1 MHYTPDSKAIEALGD
16 RIAEQIKGITH
27 RLGTASGAAERTLAW
42 LEQEVM
48 RALKGVG
55 QSLLA
60 GLCELQVTRYP
71 VAEFGCAC
79 GGGHVSTNGSGSVKP
94 RACSVRWP

>member
-1 MHYTPDSKAIEALGD
+1 MHHTPDSKAIEALGD

-27 RLGTASGAAERTLAW
+27 RLGTASGAAEQTLAW

-79 GGGHVSTNGSGSVKP
+79 GGGPRINGNGSVKP
-94 RACSVRWP
+94 RACSVRWL